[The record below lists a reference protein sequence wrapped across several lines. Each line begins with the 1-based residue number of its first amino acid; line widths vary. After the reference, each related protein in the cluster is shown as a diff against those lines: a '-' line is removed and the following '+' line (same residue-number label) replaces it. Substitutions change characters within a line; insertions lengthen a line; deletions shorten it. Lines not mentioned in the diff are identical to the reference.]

1 MRTASLDTLRTVAV
15 FAVIC
20 LHADPFLAVHMDA
33 PTPLTNALAQ
43 LINALARF
51 AVPAFFAVSGF
62 LAGNAATSDPLAR
75 WARSAGRIMGVFV
88 FWSLCYALL
97 PQWEQLASGSIAEA
111 VEARLREVARQAAR
125 APLLFLMEGTER
137 HLWFLPALALC
148 SGLTA
153 LCARR
158 GAWRVLLAMG
168 GALYAL
174 GLAGQGYA
182 PLLYDAGALH
192 TRNGPFMGTLLYA
205 LGWLA
210 ARRPPLSLKT
220 ALLLAV
226 GGETLQLIEAYSL
239 GRWFHMPVANYYLGT
254 LPLTV
259 GLLDVARRL
268 PHMGER
274 WGPAWCGPY
283 VLGIYAVHVL
293 ALRVTY
299 KLHAALGAGV
309 LWQAAFPVLAFA
321 LSLALA
327 LAGARI
333 PLLRHAFR

>member
-20 LHADPFLAVHMDA
+20 LHADPFLAVHMDT
-33 PTPLTNALAQ
+33 PTPVTNALAQ
-43 LINALARF
+43 LINAVARF
-51 AVPAFFAVSGF
+51 AVPVFFAVSGF
-62 LAGNAATSDPLAR
+62 LAGTAATPDPLAR

-88 FWSLCYALL
+88 FWSLGYALV
-97 PQWEQLASGSIAEA
+97 PQWEQFSSGGIAAA
-111 VEARLREVARQAAR
+111 VEARLHEVARQAAKT
-125 APLLFLMEGTER
+125 PLLFLMEGTER

-153 LCARR
+153 LCARYQ
-158 GAWRVLLAMG
+158 AWRILLVMS

-182 PLLYDAGALH
+182 PLLYDAGGLH

-210 ARRPPLSLKT
+210 ARRPPLSLRT

-226 GGETLQLIEAYSL
+226 GGEALQLLEAYSL
-239 GRWFHMPVANYYLGT
+239 GRWLHMPIANYYLGT
-254 LPLTV
+254 LPLTA

-268 PHMGER
+268 PRMGTL

-283 VLGIYAVHVL
+283 VLGIYAVHIL

-299 KLHAALGAGV
+299 KLHAVLGTGV
-309 LWQAAFPVLAFA
+309 LWQTAFPFLAFV
-321 LSLALA
+321 LSLGLTVV
-327 LAGARI
+327 GARI